1 MEEELTYEQL
11 VNKVKGAAES
21 LFVLSRR
28 LDRFHKRNAN
38 PEENPMLAL
47 GLAAESIRNFSDTLD
62 TFVEVMSIEAPE
74 E

>member
-1 MEEELTYEQL
+1 M
-11 VNKVKGAAES
+11 
-21 LFVLSRR
+21 F
-28 LDRFHKRNAN
+28 
-38 PEENPMLAL
+38 AL